1 MTSLGIKGCAPLRGN
16 FVRSVDDCDALLGKL
31 SSLPSVHIL
40 LDPAKGT
47 TRSSILGL
55 VSDHALSGMRHRG
68 AAGTMPRC
76 QYMQNTADMEDMRD
90 CYDSLLSTAAATAN
104 SAYEFSESLREM
116 GACLLEK
123 TALNDDEESGKVLLM
138 LGKLQFELQKLVD
151 NYRSHIFRTITVPSE
166 SLLNELRTVENILY
180 VYGIRAFII
189 VTVEVVFPSL
199 LMQEMKQQCDEKRS
213 LYEYMIKR
221 QREKGRSRRSRG
233 ETFSSQQVQAAHND
247 YDEEATLFVFRL
259 KSLKE
264 GQSRSLLTQAA
275 RHHAAQLCFFRKGL
289 KTLEAVEPHV
299 KLVTEQQHIDYKF
312 SGLEDDDDDSG
323 DSQDED
329 NDDSDYNVQ
338 DDGELSFDY
347 GQNDGGQHV
356 STRAMELDSVESVD
370 LTFPQVAAVDAAKRK
385 LAKNP
390 GGDSFSFIRD
400 LKASS
405 QSAPLSA
412 EKKFD
417 PAERFRHLQPLS
429 SRKFHSYVL
438 PTPGETKSPVST
450 GPDTQVTRTRYT
462 SLSGPLEQIKYA
474 KTPANQK
481 FSEPIVPSQQSVLR
495 ESNNNTKSTS
505 IPPPP
510 LAEKLPSQN
519 QDQHATYA
527 KKIKRHA
534 FSGPLT
540 GKSWSNKPISSVS
553 GPIPSTGPSIL
564 FSGPLLRSGMPR
576 PSSSSKLSPNT
587 SPTFTSSPKIS
598 ELHELPRPPANL
610 PSSKLSARPLNQI
623 GYSGQLLPKSQEKP
637 VANKLASRAASP
649 LPTPPPTLP
658 RSFSI
663 PSRDQRVT
671 ISHVSTPLG
680 EPQTSNMVEAIA
692 SPPLTPIFLPSTQPA
707 STAS

>member
-1 MTSLGIKGCAPLRGN
+1 MRTSLKKLRGFALHRN
-16 FVRSVDDCDALLGKL
+16 GEARERSESRLQQPVAQLDEL
-31 SSLPSVHIL
+31 SRAS
-40 LDPAKGT
+40 
-47 TRSSILGL
+47 
-55 VSDHALSGMRHRG
+55 
-68 AAGTMPRC
+68 
-76 QYMQNTADMEDMRD
+76 QDMEDMRD
-90 CYDSLLSTAAATAN
+90 CYDSLFSTAAATAN

-116 GACLLEK
+116 GACFLEK

-151 NYRSHIFRTITVPSE
+151 NY
-166 SLLNELRTVENILY
+166 
-180 VYGIRAFII
+180 
-189 VTVEVVFPSL
+189 
-199 LMQEMKQQCDEKRS
+199 EMKQQCDEKRS

-221 QREKGRSRRSRG
+221 QREKGRSRNSKG

-275 RHHAAQLCFFRKGL
+275 RHHAAQLCFFRNGL
-289 KTLEAVEPHV
+289 KTLEAIEPHV
-299 KLVTEQQHIDYKF
+299 KLVTEQKHIDYKF
-312 SGLEDDDDDSG
+312 SGLEDGDDDSG
-323 DSQDED
+323 DSEEEED
-329 NDDSDYNVQ
+329 DDSDYNVQ

-347 GQNDGGQHV
+347 GQNDGGQNVV
-356 STRAMELDSVESVD
+356 STSTMELDSVESVD
-370 LTFPQVAAVDAAKRK
+370 ITFPQVATVDAAKRK
-385 LAKNP
+385 LVKIP

-405 QSAPLSA
+405 QSEPLSA

-450 GPDTQVTRTRYT
+450 GPDTQAARTRYA
-462 SLSGPLEQIKYA
+462 SLSDPVEQIKYA
-474 KTPANQK
+474 KTLANQK
-481 FSEPIVPSQQSVLR
+481 FSGPIVPSQQSVLG

-505 IPPPP
+505 VLPPPS
-510 LAEKLPSQN
+510 AEELPSQH

-527 KKIKRHA
+527 KKIKQHA

-540 GKSWSNKPISSVS
+540 GKSWSNRPISSVS

-564 FSGPLLRSGMPR
+564 FAGPLLKTGMPR
-576 PSSSSKLSPNT
+576 PSSSPKLSPNT

-610 PSSKLSARPLNQI
+610 PSSKLGVRPLNQI
-623 GYSGQLLPKSQEKP
+623 GYSGPLLPKRREDP
-637 VANKLASRAASP
+637 AANKLASSAASP
-649 LPTPPPTLP
+649 LPTPPLTLP

-663 PSRDQRVT
+663 PSRGQRVT
-671 ISHVSTPLG
+671 RSPVSMPLG
-680 EPQTSNMVEAIA
+680 EPQTSNMVKGIA

-707 STAS
+707 STAA

>member
-1 MTSLGIKGCAPLRGN
+1 MRTSLKKLRGFALHRN
-16 FVRSVDDCDALLGKL
+16 GEARERSESRLQQPVAQLDEL
-31 SSLPSVHIL
+31 SRAS
-40 LDPAKGT
+40 
-47 TRSSILGL
+47 
-55 VSDHALSGMRHRG
+55 
-68 AAGTMPRC
+68 
-76 QYMQNTADMEDMRD
+76 QDMEDMRD
-90 CYDSLLSTAAATAN
+90 CYDSLFSTAAATAN

-116 GACLLEK
+116 GACFLEK

-151 NYRSHIFRTITVPSE
+151 NYRSHIFQTITVPSE
-166 SLLNELRTVENILY
+166 SLLNELRTVE
-180 VYGIRAFII
+180 
-189 VTVEVVFPSL
+189 
-199 LMQEMKQQCDEKRS
+199 EMKQQCDEKRS

-221 QREKGRSRRSRG
+221 QREKGRSRNSKG

-275 RHHAAQLCFFRKGL
+275 RHHAAQLCFFRNGL
-289 KTLEAVEPHV
+289 KTLEAIEPHV
-299 KLVTEQQHIDYKF
+299 KLVTEQKHIDYKF
-312 SGLEDDDDDSG
+312 SGLEDGDDDSG
-323 DSQDED
+323 DSEEEED
-329 NDDSDYNVQ
+329 DDSDYNVQ

-347 GQNDGGQHV
+347 GQNDGGQNVV
-356 STRAMELDSVESVD
+356 STSTMELDSVESVD
-370 LTFPQVAAVDAAKRK
+370 ITFPQVATVDAAKRK
-385 LAKNP
+385 LVKIP

-405 QSAPLSA
+405 QSEPLSA

-450 GPDTQVTRTRYT
+450 GPDTQAARTRYA
-462 SLSGPLEQIKYA
+462 SLSDPVEQIKYA
-474 KTPANQK
+474 KTLANQK
-481 FSEPIVPSQQSVLR
+481 FSGPIVPSQQSVLG

-505 IPPPP
+505 VLPPPS
-510 LAEKLPSQN
+510 AEELPSQH

-527 KKIKRHA
+527 KKIKQHA

-540 GKSWSNKPISSVS
+540 GKSWSNRPISSVS

-564 FSGPLLRSGMPR
+564 FAGPLLKTGMPR
-576 PSSSSKLSPNT
+576 PSSSPKLSPNT

-610 PSSKLSARPLNQI
+610 PSSKLGVRPLNQI
-623 GYSGQLLPKSQEKP
+623 GYSGPLLPKRREDP
-637 VANKLASRAASP
+637 AANKLASSAASP
-649 LPTPPPTLP
+649 LPTPPLTLP

-663 PSRDQRVT
+663 PSRGQRVT
-671 ISHVSTPLG
+671 RSPVSMPLG
-680 EPQTSNMVEAIA
+680 EPQTSNMVKGIA

-707 STAS
+707 STAA

>member
-1 MTSLGIKGCAPLRGN
+1 MRASLKKLRGFALHRN
-16 FVRSVDDCDALLGKL
+16 GEARESSGRHAEARERSERRLQQPVAQLDEL
-31 SSLPSVHIL
+31 SRAS
-40 LDPAKGT
+40 
-47 TRSSILGL
+47 
-55 VSDHALSGMRHRG
+55 
-68 AAGTMPRC
+68 
-76 QYMQNTADMEDMRD
+76 QDMEDMKD

-166 SLLNELRTVENILY
+166 SLLNELRTVE
-180 VYGIRAFII
+180 
-189 VTVEVVFPSL
+189 
-199 LMQEMKQQCDEKRS
+199 EMKQQCDEKRS

-221 QREKGRSRRSRG
+221 QREKGRSRRSKG

-247 YDEEATLFVFRL
+247 YEEEATLFEFRL

-312 SGLEDDDDDSG
+312 SGLEDDDDGSG
-323 DSQDED
+323 DSEDEG

-338 DDGELSFDY
+338 YDGELSFDY

-390 GGDSFSFIRD
+390 GGNSFSFIRD

-474 KTPANQK
+474 KALANQK

-510 LAEKLPSQN
+510 LAEELPSQN

-540 GKSWSNKPISSVS
+540 GKSWSNRPISSVS

-587 SPTFTSSPKIS
+587 SPTFTSSPKIN

-623 GYSGQLLPKSQEKP
+623 GYSGQLLPKSQENP

-663 PSRDQRVT
+663 PSRGQRVT

>member
-1 MTSLGIKGCAPLRGN
+1 MRTSLKKLRGFALHRN
-16 FVRSVDDCDALLGKL
+16 SEARERSERRLQQPVAQLDEL
-31 SSLPSVHIL
+31 SRAS
-40 LDPAKGT
+40 
-47 TRSSILGL
+47 
-55 VSDHALSGMRHRG
+55 
-68 AAGTMPRC
+68 
-76 QYMQNTADMEDMRD
+76 QDMEDMRD
-90 CYDSLLSTAAATAN
+90 CYDSLFSTAAATAN

-116 GACLLEK
+116 GACFLEK

-151 NYRSHIFRTITVPSE
+151 NYRSHIFQTITVPSE

-189 VTVEVVFPSL
+189 VTVNVVFPSL

-221 QREKGRSRRSRG
+221 QREKGRSRSSKG

-275 RHHAAQLCFFRKGL
+275 RHHAAQLCFFRNGL
-289 KTLEAVEPHV
+289 KTLEAIEPHV
-299 KLVTEQQHIDYKF
+299 KLVTEQKHIDYKF
-312 SGLEDDDDDSG
+312 SGLEDGDDDSG
-323 DSQDED
+323 DSEEED
-329 NDDSDYNVQ
+329 DDSDYNVQ

-347 GQNDGGQHV
+347 GQNDGGQNVV
-356 STRAMELDSVESVD
+356 STSTMELDSVESVD
-370 LTFPQVAAVDAAKRK
+370 ITFPQVATVDAAKRK
-385 LAKNP
+385 LVKIP
-390 GGDSFSFIRD
+390 GGHSFSFIRD

-450 GPDTQVTRTRYT
+450 GPDTQAARTRYA
-462 SLSGPLEQIKYA
+462 SLSGPVEQIKYA
-474 KTPANQK
+474 KTLANQK
-481 FSEPIVPSQQSVLR
+481 FSGPIVPSQQSVLG

-505 IPPPP
+505 VLPPPS
-510 LAEKLPSQN
+510 AEELPSQH

-540 GKSWSNKPISSVS
+540 GKSWSNRPISSVS

-564 FSGPLLRSGMPR
+564 FAGPLLQTGMPQ
-576 PSSSSKLSPNT
+576 PSSSPKLSPNT

-610 PSSKLSARPLNQI
+610 PSSKLGVRPLNQI
-623 GYSGQLLPKSQEKP
+623 GYSGPLLPKRRENP
-637 VANKLASRAASP
+637 AAYKLASSTASP
-649 LPTPPPTLP
+649 LPTPPLTLP

-663 PSRDQRVT
+663 PSRGQRVT
-671 ISHVSTPLG
+671 RSPVSMPLG
-680 EPQTSNMVEAIA
+680 EPRTSNMVKGIA

-707 STAS
+707 STAA

>member
-1 MTSLGIKGCAPLRGN
+1 MRASLKKLRGFTLHRN
-16 FVRSVDDCDALLGKL
+16 GEARERSGRHVETRERSERRLQQPVAQLDEL
-31 SSLPSVHIL
+31 S
-40 LDPAKGT
+40 
-47 TRSSILGL
+47 
-55 VSDHALSGMRHRG
+55 HAS
-68 AAGTMPRC
+68 
-76 QYMQNTADMEDMRD
+76 QDMEDMRD

-116 GACLLEK
+116 GSCLLEK

-166 SLLNELRTVENILY
+166 SLLNELRTVE
-180 VYGIRAFII
+180 
-189 VTVEVVFPSL
+189 
-199 LMQEMKQQCDEKRS
+199 EMKQQCDEKRS

-221 QREKGRSRRSRG
+221 QREKGRSRRSKG

-247 YDEEATLFVFRL
+247 YEEEATLFVFRL

-289 KTLEAVEPHV
+289 KTLEAVEPHI

-312 SGLEDDDDDSG
+312 SGLEDDDDDNG
-323 DSQDED
+323 DSEDED

-347 GQNDGGQHV
+347 GQNDRGQHV

-510 LAEKLPSQN
+510 LAEELPSQN

-540 GKSWSNKPISSVS
+540 GKSLSNRPISSVS

-564 FSGPLLRSGMPR
+564 FSGPLWRSGMPR

-623 GYSGQLLPKSQEKP
+623 GYSGQLLPKSQENP

-649 LPTPPPTLP
+649 LPTPPLTLP

-692 SPPLTPIFLPSTQPA
+692 SPPLTPIFLPSSQPA